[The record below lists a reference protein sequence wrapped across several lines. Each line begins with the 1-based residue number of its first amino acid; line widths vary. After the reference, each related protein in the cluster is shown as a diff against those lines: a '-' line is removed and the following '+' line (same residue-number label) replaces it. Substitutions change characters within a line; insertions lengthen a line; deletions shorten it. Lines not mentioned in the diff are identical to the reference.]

1 MPDDSPTNTLGT
13 DALSWVAP
21 NQANILSISFLL
33 GFGDGIFQ
41 NQISSLIGLLYPSER
56 DAAARN
62 EGEMIGGVKG
72 LPTGIKGCL
81 FHRTKKTTKSR
92 IKRQKAA
99 RFGCPQFFCSIVGRA
114 VSE

>member
-13 DALSWVAP
+13 DSLSWVAP

-62 EGEMIGGVKG
+62 EGVKSIGR
-72 LPTGIKGCL
+72 C
-81 FHRTKKTTKSR
+81 
-92 IKRQKAA
+92 
-99 RFGCPQFFCSIVGRA
+99 
-114 VSE
+114 